1 MILQEGR
8 CVPIGFVYRIG
19 SEKLAYVPSRAGV
32 FLRFF
37 LEKTDIWAEK
47 LYTDDVAP
55 ERGNDQSGKLS
66 GYVKPRHENEV

>member
-1 MILQEGR
+1 MSLPALEFF
-8 CVPIGFVYRIG
+8 C
-19 SEKLAYVPSRAGV
+19 A
-32 FLRFF
+32 F
-37 LEKTDIWAEK
+37 LEKTEIWAEK